1 MTDPQSL
8 ADPTDLANP
17 VDSIPITVLFF
28 SFAAERVGMHRLE
41 RTVPR
46 TTTVARLFAEY
57 ADQLGAG
64 ADRFLFS
71 VNEAWAPATRELHP
85 GDVVAIIPPVAGG

>member
-1 MTDPQSL
+1 MTEPRSP
-8 ADPTDLANP
+8 ADPANLANP

-28 SFAAERVGMHRLE
+28 SFAAERVGAHRME

-46 TTTVARLFAEY
+46 CTTVARLFAEY
-57 ADQLGAG
+57 AAPLGAG

-71 VNEAWAPATRELHP
+71 VNEVWAPATRELSP

>member
-1 MTDPQSL
+1 MTEPQSRL
-8 ADPTDLANP
+8 DPRPQDHP
-17 VDSIPITVLFF
+17 GDSIPITVLFF
-28 SFAAERVGMHRLE
+28 SFAAERVGAHRLE

-46 TTTVARLFAEY
+46 ATTVGALFAEY
-57 ADQLGAG
+57 AAQLGAG

-71 VNEAWAPATRELHP
+71 VNEVWAPATRELGP